1 MDPNLQFILDSIT
14 CLEWPGS
21 SDEKSEASFWT
32 RLELSMPK
40 NKQRD
45 EQEYPVPLLDYSSKV

>member
-32 RLELSMPK
+32 RLQLSISK

-45 EQEYPVPLLDYSSKV
+45 EQEYPVQLLDYSSKV